1 MQNLIEQPSTSAQ
14 STDDNFSS
22 KKDGLSRLVEKQNE
36 EIESISEK
44 ISLWASYRDDYKSL
58 QSLINTMQDKVR
70 HPYRIPIAGSKL
82 AFVKGH
88 IIHTNELTVL
98 LGFNYFALR
107 SAKQATHIINRRLKD
122 VENRLR
128 ESQEAK
134 KRIEAWLQKA
144 SEYRRDKEEFVEI
157 IETA

>member
-144 SEYRRDKEEFVEI
+144 SEYKRDKEEFVEI

>member
-1 MQNLIEQPSTSAQ
+1 MQANIEQPSSSSQ
-14 STDDNFSS
+14 STDNGTSS
-22 KKDGLSRLVEKQNE
+22 KKDGLNRLVEKQNE

-44 ISLWASYRDDYKSL
+44 IRLWTSYRDDYKSL
-58 QSLINTMQDKVR
+58 KKLINTMQDKVR
-70 HPYRIPIAGSKL
+70 YPYRIPIAGSKL
-82 AFVKGH
+82 AFIEGH

-107 SAKQATHIINRRLKD
+107 SAKQARQIIDRRLMD
-122 VENRLR
+122 VDNRLK

-134 KRIEAWLQKA
+134 RRIEDWLNKA
-144 SEYRRDKEEFVEI
+144 TEFKREKEEFVEI

>member
-1 MQNLIEQPSTSAQ
+1 MQANIEQPSSSSQ
-14 STDDNFSS
+14 STDNGTSS
-22 KKDGLSRLVEKQNE
+22 KKDGLNRLVEKQNE

-44 ISLWASYRDDYKSL
+44 IRLWTSYRDDYKSL
-58 QSLINTMQDKVR
+58 KKLINTMQDKVR
-70 HPYRIPIAGSKL
+70 YPHRIPIAGSKL
-82 AFVKGH
+82 AFIEGR

-107 SAKQATHIINRRLKD
+107 SAKQARQIIDRRLTD
-122 VENRLR
+122 VDNRLK

-134 KRIEAWLQKA
+134 RRIEDWLNKA
-144 SEYRRDKEEFVEI
+144 FEFKREKEEFVEI